1 MMEKRIL
8 GGTGISVSRLCF
20 GALTIGPLQ
29 ANLTLENGAD
39 IIARAIE
46 KGVNFID
53 TAELYGTLPMIR
65 RAMFNTGKKDLVI
78 ATKSYAYS
86 VETAEKSLKKAL
98 KEINRDY
105 VDIFLLHEQESDL
118 TLKGHWEAV
127 EYLIRMKEAGHIRA
141 VGLSTHYI
149 AAVKAANKVPEI
161 EILHPLINVRGLGIQ
176 DGSAEEMIGHL
187 KTAKASGKG
196 IYGMKPLGGGNL
208 IPHAAECLKWALG
221 QDCLDS
227 IALGMQY
234 PEEVDANI
242 AFFETGSFPESSTT
256 ALQSRKRRLLI
267 HDWCCRCGS
276 CVDRCKSHALILGEK
291 KAEVDVEKC
300 ILCGYCSAACPSLCI
315 KVI

>member
-1 MMEKRIL
+1 MMEERLL

-29 ANLTLENGAD
+29 ANLSLENGAEV
-39 IIARAIE
+39 ISRAIE

-65 RAMFNTGKKDLVI
+65 RAMFQTGKRDLVV
-78 ATKSYAYS
+78 ASKSYAYS
-86 VETAEKSLKKAL
+86 VSTAEKSLKKAL
-98 KEINRDY
+98 KDLNRDY
-105 VDIFLLHEQESDL
+105 IDIFLLHEQESDL

-149 AAVKAANKVPEI
+149 SAVKAANKVPEI
-161 EILHPLINVRGLGIQ
+161 EVLHPLINIRGLGIQ
-176 DGSAEEMIGHL
+176 DGTAEEML
-187 KTAKASGKG
+187 AALSDAKVLGKG

-208 IPHAAECLKWALG
+208 IPQASECLSWAISQG
-221 QDCLDS
+221 CLDS

-234 PEEVDANI
+234 LEEVDANVN
-242 AFFETGSFPESSTT
+242 FFETGTFTESDRSV
-256 ALQSRKRRLLI
+256 LQSRERRLMI
-267 HDWCCRCGS
+267 HDWCSRCGS
-276 CVDRCKSHALILGEK
+276 CLAKCGSGAITMGEK
-291 KAEVDVEKC
+291 TVEVDAEKC
-300 ILCGYCSAACPSLCI
+300 VLCGYCSAACPSLCI

>member
-1 MMEKRIL
+1 MEQRLL

-29 ANLTLENGAD
+29 ANLSLEKGAD
-39 IIARAIE
+39 VIVRAIE

-65 RAMFNTGKKDLVI
+65 RAMFQTGMKDLVV

-86 VETAEKSLKKAL
+86 AETAEVSLKKAL
-98 KEINRDY
+98 KALNRDY
-105 VDIFLLHEQESDL
+105 VDLFLIHEQESDL

-161 EILHPLINVRGLGIQ
+161 EIIHPLINMRGLGIQ
-176 DGSAEEMIGHL
+176 DGTAEEMLRHL
-187 KTAKASGKG
+187 ETAKASGKG

-208 IPHAAECLKWALG
+208 IPQAAECLTWALG
-221 QDCLDS
+221 QSCLDAV
-227 IALGMQY
+227 ALGMQY
-234 PEEVDANI
+234 PEEVDANV
-242 AFFETGSFPESSTT
+242 AFFESGKFPDS
-256 ALQSRKRRLLI
+256 AIDVLQSKKRKLMI
-267 HDWCCRCGS
+267 HDWCFRCGS
-276 CVDRCKSHALILGEK
+276 CIEKCKSQALTLGERTV
-291 KAEVDVEKC
+291 EVDPDKC
-300 ILCGYCSAACPSLCI
+300 VLCGYCSAACPNLCI

>member
-1 MMEKRIL
+1 MEERLL

-20 GALTIGPLQ
+20 GALTISPLQ

-65 RAMFNTGKKDLVI
+65 RAMFQTGKKDLVV

-86 VETAEKSLKKAL
+86 VQTAEKSLRKAL
-98 KEINRDY
+98 KDLNRDY
-105 VDIFLLHEQESDL
+105 VDVFLLHEQESDF

-161 EILHPLINVRGLGIQ
+161 EVLHPLFNIRGLGIQ
-176 DGSAEEMIGHL
+176 DGTVEEMAHHL
-187 KTAKASGKG
+187 EIAKASGKG

-208 IPHAAECLKWALG
+208 IPQAAECLSWAISR
-221 QDCLDS
+221 DFLDS

-234 PEEVDANI
+234 QEEVDANV
-242 AFFETGSFPESSTT
+242 AFFETGSFPESVS
-256 ALQSRKRRLLI
+256 LEIQNRKRRLMI

-276 CVDRCKSHALILGEK
+276 CLDKCSSRALSLGEK
-291 KAEVDVEKC
+291 TVEVDPDKC
-300 ILCGYCSAACPSLCI
+300 VLCGYCGAACPSLCI

>member
-1 MMEKRIL
+1 MEERIL

-20 GALTIGPLQ
+20 GSLTISPLQ
-29 ANLTLENGAD
+29 ANLTTEDGAD

-65 RAMFNTGKKDLVI
+65 RAIFQTGKKDLVV

-86 VETAEKSLKKAL
+86 IQTAEKSLKKAL
-98 KEINRDY
+98 KDLNRDY
-105 VDIFLLHEQESDL
+105 VDVFLIHEQESDL

-127 EYLIRMKEAGHIRA
+127 EYLIRMKEAGYIRA
-141 VGLSTHYI
+141 VGISTHYI
-149 AAVKAANKVPEI
+149 AAVKAANKLPEI
-161 EILHPLINVRGLGIQ
+161 EVLHPLINVRGLGIQ
-176 DGSAEEMIGHL
+176 DGTAEEMLRHL
-187 KTAKASGKG
+187 QIAKTSGKG

-208 IPHAAECLKWALG
+208 IPQAAECLKWAIG

-234 PEEVDANI
+234 PEEVDANVL
-242 AFFETGSFPESSTT
+242 FFETGEFPDSCVSE
-256 ALQSRKRRLLI
+256 LQSKKRRLII

-276 CVDRCKSHALILGEK
+276 CLDKCKSQALSLGEK
-291 KAEVDVEKC
+291 TVEVDPDKC
-300 ILCGYCSAACPSLCI
+300 VLCGYCSAACPSLCI

>member
-1 MMEKRIL
+1 MEQRIL

-29 ANLTLENGAD
+29 ANLTLEAGAD

-65 RAMFNTGKKDLVI
+65 RAMYQTGMKDLVV

-86 VETAEKSLKKAL
+86 AETAEKSLKKAL
-98 KEINRDY
+98 KALNRDY
-105 VDIFLLHEQESDL
+105 VDLFLIHEQESDL

-127 EYLIRMKEAGHIRA
+127 EYLIRMKEAGHVRA

-161 EILHPLINVRGLGIQ
+161 EIIHPLINMKGLGIQ
-176 DGSAEEMIGHL
+176 DGTAAEMLSHL
-187 KTAKASGKG
+187 ETAKALGKG

-208 IPHAAECLKWALG
+208 IPQAAECLTWALG
-221 QDCLDS
+221 QNCLDA

-234 PEEVDANI
+234 PEEVDANV
-242 AFFETGSFPESSTT
+242 AFFESGSFPENSSL
-256 ALQSRKRRLLI
+256 ALQTKKRKLMI
-267 HDWCCRCGS
+267 HDWCCKCGS
-276 CVDRCKSHALILGEK
+276 CIGKCGSHALRLGDK
-291 KAEVDVEKC
+291 SVEVDPDKC
-300 ILCGYCSAACPSLCI
+300 ILCGYCGAACPSLCI

>member
-39 IIARAIE
+39 IIVRAIE

-65 RAMFNTGKKDLVI
+65 RAMFKTGKKDLVI

-149 AAVKAANKVPEI
+149 AAVKAANRVPEI

-176 DGSAEEMIGHL
+176 DGTAEEMIGHL

-208 IPHAAECLKWALG
+208 ISHAAECLKWAVG

-234 PEEVDANI
+234 PEEVDANV
-242 AFFETGSFPESSTT
+242 AFFETGSFPENSAK
-256 ALQSRKRRLLI
+256 ALKSRKRRLLI
-267 HDWCCRCGS
+267 HDWCSRCGS
-276 CVDRCKSHALILGEK
+276 CIDRCKIHALTMGEK
-291 KAEVDVEKC
+291 TVEVDGEKC